1 MKIIF
6 VFFFIVIAS
15 QAKADVDFVP
25 LNMELGYWEITTQIN
40 LNEMLANI
48 PEEQRAM
55 MRQMMKGTMKMPVI
69 KQCMTQDTYKN
80 MQVKMMESLESAN
93 GDCDLKVLKS
103 TAQEFSGVV
112 TCAGGATIISI
123 TTKAVNSKRHESQ
136 VSTNAG
142 GMGQNNIKTIGE
154 WKSAKCSDGIE

>member
-1 MKIIF
+1 MKKIF
-6 VFFFIVIAS
+6 VLFLIVIAG

-25 LNMELGYWEITTQIN
+25 LDMELGYWEITTHIN
-40 LNEMLANI
+40 LDEMLANI

-55 MRQMMKGTMKMPVI
+55 MRQMMKGTMKVPVV
-69 KQCMTQDTYKN
+69 KQCITQDTYNN
-80 MQVKMMESLESAN
+80 MQTKMLESFESIDS
-93 GDCDLKVLKS
+93 DCELQVIKS

-112 TCAGGATIISI
+112 TCATGSTKVTI

-136 VSTNAG
+136 ISTNAG

-154 WKSAKCSDGIE
+154 WKSASCPDGVE